1 MIISIHQPEHFPY
14 VGFFQKMEACDLFV
28 ILDDVQFTKNN
39 FQNRNRFLNKNNIE
53 EWFTIPIPSSSNTKL
68 IKDIMILDQSNWQK
82 KITTKILQN
91 LKIDVSEVYKTSN
104 SLLYLNMASI
114 NFIRQKLSID
124 TPMIF
129 SSTLNIE
136 SKKSS
141 RLLDICKNLNATS
154 YLSGRGGIDYLEQD
168 LFIKNNIELKIFNPQ
183 VKDYYTT
190 LSHLNNYENIRNIS
204 RHT

>member
-1 MIISIHQPEHFPY
+1 MIIAIHQPEHFPY
-14 VGFFQKMEACDLFV
+14 AGFFQKMEACDLFV
-28 ILDDVQFTKNN
+28 ILDDVQFTKNH

-104 SLLYLNMASI
+104 NLLHLNMASI

-141 RLLDICKNLNATS
+141 RLLDICKNLNATT
-154 YLSGRGGIDYLEQD
+154 YISGRGGIDYLEQD